1 MIRSSLVFA
10 SLFKFLYSNSTSETI
25 YTTLSLFLFNFE
37 RVDTLFSFFLFDK
50 IIIYLESKLNNLDN
64 DKIDDFFASLSLLLN

>member
-10 SLFKFLYSNSTSETI
+10 SFFKFLYFNSTFETI

-64 DKIDDFFASLSLLLN
+64 DKIDGFFASLSLLLN